1 MAGEVQTPVSG
12 ENAAGLRLG
21 DRVWLRHT
29 KSGEL
34 SEHVDEFALVEGGEV
49 VGSARTYRGEGKAFL

>member
-1 MAGEVQTPVSG
+1 VQTPVSG
-12 ENAAGLRLG
+12 DNAAGLRLG
-21 DRVWLRHT
+21 DRVWFRHT

-34 SEHVDEFALVEGGEV
+34 SEHVDEFALVEGGAV

>member
-1 MAGEVQTPVSG
+1 
-12 ENAAGLRLG
+12 
-21 DRVWLRHT
+21 VWFRHT

-49 VGSARTYRGEGKAFL
+49 VGSAPTYRGEGKAFL